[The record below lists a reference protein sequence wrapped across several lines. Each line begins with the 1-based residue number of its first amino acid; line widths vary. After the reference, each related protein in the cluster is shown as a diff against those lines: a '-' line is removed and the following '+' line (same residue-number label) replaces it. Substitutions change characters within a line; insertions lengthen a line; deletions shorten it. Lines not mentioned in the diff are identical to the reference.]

1 MSKFKYKNILLTGA
15 AGALGEQLRET
26 LSQKCNSL
34 RISDK
39 TNLVKKFENEEIQQ
53 ADLSSSEAILN
64 LTKNIDCVVHM
75 GGQSIEGSCENVL
88 NSNIIGMYNL
98 YEGCR
103 KNNVKRVIWAS

>member
-53 ADLSSSEAILN
+53 ADL
-64 LTKNIDCVVHM
+64 
-75 GGQSIEGSCENVL
+75 
-88 NSNIIGMYNL
+88 
-98 YEGCR
+98 
-103 KNNVKRVIWAS
+103 